1 MVKYFD
7 KSNGYYM
14 DYDTKRKEYISEHQ
28 IKMEK
33 KLGRRLRSNERI
45 HHRDENKRNNSMS
58 NLKVES
64 AQQHAK
70 DHGHR
75 WMGQNNPSFNMTRR
89 HRLSLKKAWITRK
102 RKFGPTGAKNPSQLR
117 RLGEIAGHKK

>member
-14 DYDTKRKEYISEHQ
+14 NYDSKRKEYIAEHQ

-64 AQQHAK
+64 VQQHAK
-70 DHGHR
+70 EHGAHWR
-75 WMGQNNPSFNMTRR
+75 GHNNPSFNMTPR
-89 HRLSLKKAWITRK
+89 HKRSLREAWIMRK

-117 RLGEIAGHKK
+117 KLGEIAGRKR